1 MWLELRIMNTD
12 ILIKY
17 PLKNDAN
24 PARVIDGEA
33 VIVTPGDSLLHS
45 LNEQATFIWELTD
58 GVHTVSDI
66 AELMCKHYEVDAA
79 RAQQDLLEFVEACVQ
94 KDLLTLQDV
103 ASESQASSEDAA
115 QQSENHK

>member
-1 MWLELRIMNTD
+1 MNTD

-17 PLKNDAN
+17 PQKNDDN

-58 GVHTVSDI
+58 GSHTVSDI
-66 AELMCKHYEVDAA
+66 AEMMCAHYEVDAA

-94 KDLLTLQDV
+94 KDLITLLD
-103 ASESQASSEDAA
+103 APSEDAA
-115 QQSENHK
+115 TSVEK